1 MPGTKPTSPAQFR
14 ARMIERVSA
23 GRTLASMATES
34 GTSEMSARGW
44 DRQDD
49 LETGRRTDGLPTEE
63 TQELVRLREDNAR
76 LRVERHPETGRG
88 GLAHEVVRTTRHEIN
103 SRQASTRSSRGVLRT
118 AIMSNLL

>member
-1 MPGTKPTSPAQFR
+1 MPRTKPTSPAESR

-23 GRTLASMATES
+23 GRTLASMAKES
-34 GTSEMSARGW
+34 GTSEMSVRGW

-88 GLAHEVVRTTRHEIN
+88 GLAHELVRTTRDEIN

>member
-1 MPGTKPTSPAQFR
+1 
-14 ARMIERVSA
+14 
-23 GRTLASMATES
+23 MATES
-34 GTSEMSARGW
+34 GTSEMSVRGW

-63 TQELVRLREDNAR
+63 AQELVRLREDNAR

-88 GLAHEVVRTTRHEIN
+88 GLAHEVVRTTRDEIN
-103 SRQASTRSSRGVLRT
+103 SRQAATRSSRGVLRT

>member
-1 MPGTKPTSPAQFR
+1 MPRTKPTSPAESR

-23 GRTLASMATES
+23 GRTLASMAKES
-34 GTSEMSARGW
+34 GTSEMSVRGW

-103 SRQASTRSSRGVLRT
+103 SRQASTRSSRGVLGT